1 MNLKTNQN
9 QTQNTKRNQTPDVYG
24 VKNVLMAL
32 SILLLFSFTL
42 CKTPEVKKAPVVVV
56 EEPKKVEQVVEKQ
69 DPNLAFLESIEDGR
83 ELPDSDKWKVE
94 QYEAFNEDTF
104 PSYGP
109 ANATIDFN
117 KVDYPLLN
125 AAIFYVTS
133 KERKQLGMRPFKYS
147 ERCEQAAFGHAQDM
161 VTYDFYSHNSTVN
174 GKETLRDRLD
184 LVGIS
189 ETYSAENIINTFGI
203 QYQSGKPVFT
213 PAQNGGPFFSY
224 TKAGTPIPNH
234 TYLSLAKAVVE
245 VWFNSPGHRKNILNP
260 EFNYMGAG
268 AFFYKD
274 KKFFDVDKV
283 KAVQV
288 FTGKP

>member
-1 MNLKTNQN
+1 MKLHTNN
-9 QTQNTKRNQTPDVYG
+9 HQTPLPKGIKTSLLG
-24 VKNVLMAL
+24 VSFLAL
-32 SILLLFSFTL
+32 FVFTL
-42 CKTPEVKKAPVVVV
+42 CKSPEVKKAPVVVV
-56 EEPKKVEQVVEKQ
+56 EEPKKVEEVIEKQ

-94 QYEAFNEDTF
+94 QYESFNEDTF

-109 ANATIDFN
+109 ANATIDFA

-133 KERKQLGMRPFKYS
+133 KERKQLGLRPFKYS

-161 VTYDFYSHNSTVN
+161 VTYDFYSHTSTVN
-174 GKETLRDRLD
+174 GKETLKDRLD
-184 LVGIS
+184 LVGVS
-189 ETYSAENIINTFGI
+189 ETYSAENIINAFGI
-203 QYQSGKPVFT
+203 QYQSGRPVFT
-213 PAQNGGPFFSY
+213 PAQNGGQFFSY

-268 AFFYKD
+268 AYFYKD

>member
-1 MNLKTNQN
+1 MQGTL
-9 QTQNTKRNQTPDVYG
+9 RN
-24 VKNVLMAL
+24 
-32 SILLLFSFTL
+32 ILLAFAVLSLFTFTL
-42 CKTPEVKKAPVVVV
+42 CKTPEVKKTPVVVV

-69 DPNLAFLESIEDGR
+69 EPKLAFLESIEDGR

-94 QYEAFNEDTF
+94 QYDAFNEETF
-104 PSYGP
+104 PTYGP

-174 GKETLRDRLD
+174 GKETLKDRLD

-189 ETYSAENIINTFGI
+189 ETYSAENIINAFGI
-203 QYQSGKPVFT
+203 QYQSGRPVFT
-213 PAQNGGPFFSY
+213 PVQNGGPFFSY

-268 AFFYKD
+268 AYFYKD

-288 FTGKP
+288 FTAKP